1 MTYYDQFSTLSEFK
15 VYLSNNFDMGITK
28 QRDVEKFLST
38 KKQAYETFEYL
49 SSRNTSTEHLV
60 NSTQDYDS
68 VIQFSARVKRRYWF
82 IFSTVFIWIV
92 RLHFSNDNLVEIV
105 TLNVEDGSP

>member
-15 VYLSNNFDMGITK
+15 VYLNSIFDVGITT
-28 QRDVEKFLST
+28 QREVEKFLST
-38 KKQAYETFEYL
+38 KKQAYETFEYV
-49 SSRNTSTEHLV
+49 SSRNTSAKYLI
-60 NSTQDYDS
+60 NSTQDYDF
-68 VIQFSARVKRRYWF
+68 VIQFSVRVKRKYWF

-92 RLHFSNDNLVEIV
+92 RFHFNDDNLVEIV